1 MTGTIPN
8 FLILGAM
15 KAGTS
20 SLYKYLAQH
29 PQVFMSADKEPQFFA
44 LGEMEVAPGRMSP
57 VTPRI
62 TGNWEQYLRHFDGW
76 RGQPA
81 VGEASTSSLHIE
93 RAAGRIHERLPE
105 AKLIAVLRHPADRA
119 YSNWLFLRKL
129 CVDSIADFQQALEA
143 EPHRDIYATKT
154 LQYRMKGLYHQHLSR
169 YYALF
174 PASQIRV
181 YLYEDLRDRPLE
193 MIRDIC
199 RFLEID
205 DAFTPDMS
213 IRYNVSGEPR
223 NGFVTS
229 CLKAARPARRWI
241 ERHVPPRFLGP
252 VRDAV
257 LTRPGLDPDLRRR
270 LTSDYRHDILQ
281 LQDLI
286 QRDLTHWLK

>member
-1 MTGTIPN
+1 MTAMPD

-20 SLYKYLAQH
+20 SLYQYLAQH
-29 PQVFMSADKEPQFFA
+29 PQIFMSSDKEPQFFA
-44 LGEMEVAPGRMSP
+44 LGEMDPPPAIMSP
-57 VTPRI
+57 IPSRI
-62 TGNWEQYLRHFDGW
+62 AANWQQYLRQYDRW

-81 VGEASTSSLHIE
+81 IGEASTSSLHIE
-93 RAAGRIHERLPE
+93 RAARRIRERLPE

-129 CVDSIADFQQALEA
+129 CVDPIADFQQALDAEA
-143 EPHRDIYATKT
+143 SRDIYASRTF
-154 LQYRMKGLYHQHLSR
+154 QYRMKGLYHQHLSR

-174 PASQIRV
+174 PASRIRV
-181 YLYEDLRDRPLE
+181 YLYEDLRDNPLE

-199 RFLEID
+199 RFLGVD

-223 NGFVTS
+223 NGLVGS
-229 CLKAARPARRWI
+229 CLKAARPVRRWI
-241 ERHVPPRFLGP
+241 ERHAPARLLGT
-252 VRDAV
+252 VRDAM
-257 LTRPGLDPDLRRR
+257 LKRPGLDPDLRRQLMDECR
-270 LTSDYRHDILQ
+270 CDILQ

-286 QRDLTHWLK
+286 QRDLTHWFN